1 MDNTIEFIIAMLD
14 MNGFDSFEAWF
25 GHLIWSEA
33 KTSDHVLLVATTQI
47 WEMNCWQMVDEGFTF
62 EETVS
67 AVDHMMLNVGAY

>member
-1 MDNTIEFIIAMLD
+1 MDKTIEFIIAMLD

-25 GHLIWSEA
+25 GHPKLKQVIMFC
-33 KTSDHVLLVATTQI
+33 LLRATQI